1 MNTHAVEVQFSNTAP
16 GSLKLQK
23 ISENAELVK
32 DNVCYTLEGAEY
44 GIYASQEDALADQ
57 NRIDILRTDADG
69 NTNIV
74 TLHAGT
80 YYIKEITASAG
91 YLLCNEND
99 VKLYGWNSS
108 GSSDTKETTQI
119 VCTEV
124 PGNTYISTYVEKNWI
139 RSFQNLLPCVEI
151 CLCRAPC
158 LNFPII

>member
-1 MNTHAVEVQFSNTAP
+1 MKAPDGYELNPESWEQTFNLNTHAVEVQFSNTAP

-80 YYIKEITASAG
+80 YYIK
-91 YLLCNEND
+91 
-99 VKLYGWNSS
+99 K
-108 GSSDTKETTQI
+108 
-119 VCTEV
+119 
-124 PGNTYISTYVEKNWI
+124 
-139 RSFQNLLPCVEI
+139 
-151 CLCRAPC
+151 
-158 LNFPII
+158 